1 MNHFL
6 LSTLLLT
13 SLGINAEPAS
23 DTLFVYLKSG
33 GFNAFPM
40 SVVDRQT
47 TEEGCIVVRTA
58 TGEDFS
64 YQLTDVA
71 STSYTG
77 PVETLPS
84 ITSFGIQSR
93 HNDEVYEDIG
103 STITDDSVI
112 TVSVPTIGR
121 WLTPS
126 FELSDA
132 FASAYID
139 GIRQQSGLSRNS
151 FRSDRTYVVA
161 RPGEFIFTRT
171 GTGSSAAWSMLPY
184 GRRYRVTADWL
195 VDRSDNVPRMDIDID
210 NGEMVSSKEVYL
222 SARLTIDG
230 AGVFPSMAATDVQ
243 IKGRGNTSWS
253 SNPWDKNP
261 YRLKF
266 VKKQAPFGLKKA
278 KSWVLQ
284 ANSQSR
290 SMMANAVGMK
300 IARMVGT
307 AAANHVIPVELYI
320 NGNYRGS
327 YVFTEKVGVSA
338 NSVDV
343 EDESV
348 AALLELDTY
357 YDEAYK
363 FRTDRY
369 NLPVNIKDPD
379 LSENETRLA
388 FDDIRKDFNRLTDAL
403 YRKEDISSLVDV
415 DMLAR
420 YLMVNDLIVNYEIQH
435 PKSTY
440 VYKADLTDEAGKYV
454 FGPVWDLDWA
464 FGYETNKN
472 YCTVDQK
479 VDFWTAK
486 SNKMEAWTFI
496 RDLRQNTG
504 EVVDKAYYKVW
515 TDFMDNHL
523 QEIRDYCGDYYRYVL
538 PSFQHNA
545 SVWGDGNGYA
555 SVSGNMSSWINTRAR
570 HIYSKLTPYD
580 LTEPDDPG
588 TDGIVNVSRHGG
600 EASCVDVYSLS
611 GILMLRDVPITKL
624 RGSLPKGIYI
634 VNGKKLKI

>member
-1 MNHFL
+1 MKHFL
-6 LSTLLLT
+6 LAATLL
-13 SLGINAEPAS
+13 SVLGGRAETPS
-23 DTLFVYLKSG
+23 DTLFVYMKSG

-40 SVVDRQT
+40 AVVERQT
-47 TEEGCIVVRTA
+47 TEAGQLVIKTA
-58 TGEDFS
+58 SGAEFS
-64 YQLTDVA
+64 YLLDDVER
-71 STSYTG
+71 TSFESPAG
-77 PVETLPS
+77 PLPS
-84 ITSFGIQSR
+84 FTSFTIQSK
-93 HNDEVYEDIG
+93 HNDEVYANIE
-103 STITDDSVI
+103 STITDDSEIKI
-112 TVSVPTIGR
+112 TVPSIGR

-132 FASAYID
+132 SASAYID
-139 GIRQQSGLSRNS
+139 GRRQQSGVSRDNYRDGKT
-151 FRSDRTYVVA
+151 FVVA
-161 RPGEFIFTRT
+161 RPGELIYTNTSDT
-171 GTGSSAAWSMLPY
+171 GTEWTMRPY
-184 GRRYRVTADWL
+184 GRHYRVTADWL
-195 VDRSDNVPRMDIDID
+195 VDRVTNVPRMDIDIE
-210 NGEMVSSKEVYL
+210 NGEMVSSKDVYL
-222 SARLTIDG
+222 SAKITIDG
-230 AGVFPSMAATDVQ
+230 AGVFPSMDATDVQ

-284 ANSQSR
+284 ANSQTR

-327 YVFTEKVGVSA
+327 YIFTEKVGVSA

-343 EDESV
+343 EDETV

-363 FRTDRY
+363 FRTTRY

-379 LSENETRLA
+379 LSETETHLTLDGIKA
-388 FDDIRKDFNRLTDAL
+388 DFNKFTDAL
-403 YRKEDISSLVDV
+403 YRKEDISPLVDV

-440 VYKADLTDEAGKYV
+440 VYKADMTDKDSKYV

-464 FGYETNKN
+464 FGYETNRN
-472 YCTVDQK
+472 YCTADQNA
-479 VDFWTAK
+479 DFWTAY
-486 SNKMEAWTFI
+486 SRKMESWTFI

-523 QEIRDYCGDYYRYVL
+523 QEIIDYCGDYYRYTR
-538 PSFQHNA
+538 PSFEHNA
-545 SVWGDGNGYA
+545 TLWSDGRGYA
-555 SVSGNMSSWINTRAR
+555 SVSSNMSSWIDTRAR
-570 HIYSKLTPYD
+570 YVYSQLTPYD

-588 TDGIVNVSRHGG
+588 TDAIVNVDRCS
-600 EASCVDVYSLS
+600 AVSTVDVYSLS
-611 GILMLRDVPITKL
+611 GVLLRRGVAVGEL
-624 RGSLPKGIYI
+624 RRSLPAGIYI

>member
-1 MNHFL
+1 MKHFL
-6 LSTLLLT
+6 LAATLL
-13 SLGINAEPAS
+13 SVLGGRAETPS
-23 DTLFVYLKSG
+23 DTLFVYMKSG

-40 SVVDRQT
+40 AVVERQT
-47 TEEGCIVVRTA
+47 TEAGRLVIKTA
-58 TGEDFS
+58 SGAEFS
-64 YQLTDVA
+64 YLLDDVER
-71 STSYTG
+71 TSFESPAG
-77 PVETLPS
+77 PLPS
-84 ITSFGIQSR
+84 FTSFTIQSK
-93 HNDEVYEDIG
+93 HNDEVYANIE
-103 STITDDSVI
+103 STITDDSEIKI
-112 TVSVPTIGR
+112 TVPSIGR

-132 FASAYID
+132 SASAYID
-139 GIRQQSGLSRNS
+139 GRRQQSGVSRDS
-151 FRSDRTYVVA
+151 YRDGKTFVVA
-161 RPGEFIFTRT
+161 RPGELIYTNTRDT
-171 GTGSSAAWSMLPY
+171 GTEWAMRPY
-184 GRRYRVTADWL
+184 GRHYRVTADWL
-195 VDRSDNVPRMDIDID
+195 VDRVTNVPRMDIDIE
-210 NGEMVSSKEVYL
+210 NGEMVSSKDVYL
-222 SARLTIDG
+222 SAKITIDG
-230 AGVFPSMAATDVQ
+230 AGVFPSMDATDVQ

-284 ANSQSR
+284 ANSQTR

-327 YVFTEKVGVSA
+327 YIFTEKVGVSA

-343 EDESV
+343 EDETV

-363 FRTDRY
+363 FRTTRY

-379 LSENETRLA
+379 LSETETHLTLDGIKA
-388 FDDIRKDFNRLTDAL
+388 DFNRFTDAL
-403 YRKEDISSLVDV
+403 YRKEDISPLVDV

-440 VYKADLTDEAGKYV
+440 VYKADMTDKDSKYV

-464 FGYETNKN
+464 FGYETNRN
-472 YCTVDQK
+472 YCTADQNA
-479 VDFWTAK
+479 DFWTAY
-486 SNKMEAWTFI
+486 SRKMESWTFI

-523 QEIRDYCGDYYRYVL
+523 QEIIDYCGDYYRYTR
-538 PSFQHNA
+538 PSFEHNA
-545 SVWGDGNGYA
+545 TLWSDGRGYA
-555 SVSGNMSSWINTRAR
+555 SVSGNMSSWIDTRAR
-570 HIYSKLTPYD
+570 YVYSQLTPYD

-588 TDGIVNVSRHGG
+588 TDAIVNVDRCS
-600 EASCVDVYSLS
+600 AVSTVDVYSLS
-611 GILMLRDVPITKL
+611 GVLLRRGVAVGEL
-624 RGSLPKGIYI
+624 RRSLPAGIYI

>member
-1 MNHFL
+1 MKHFL
-6 LSTLLLT
+6 LAATLL
-13 SLGINAEPAS
+13 SVLGGRAETPS
-23 DTLFVYLKSG
+23 DTLFVYMKSG

-40 SVVDRQT
+40 AVVERQT
-47 TEEGCIVVRTA
+47 TEAGQLVIKTA
-58 TGEDFS
+58 SGAEFS
-64 YQLTDVA
+64 YLLDDVER
-71 STSYTG
+71 TSFESPAG
-77 PVETLPS
+77 PLPS
-84 ITSFGIQSR
+84 FTSFTIQSK
-93 HNDEVYEDIG
+93 HNDEVYANIE
-103 STITDDSVI
+103 STITDDSEIKI
-112 TVSVPTIGR
+112 TVPSIGR

-132 FASAYID
+132 SASAYID
-139 GIRQQSGLSRNS
+139 GRRQQSGVSRDS
-151 FRSDRTYVVA
+151 YRDGKTFVVA
-161 RPGEFIFTRT
+161 RPGELIYTNTSDT
-171 GTGSSAAWSMLPY
+171 GTEWAMRPY
-184 GRRYRVTADWL
+184 GRHYRVTADWL
-195 VDRSDNVPRMDIDID
+195 VDRVTNVPRMDIDIE
-210 NGEMVSSKEVYL
+210 NGEMVSSKDVYL
-222 SARLTIDG
+222 SAKITIDG
-230 AGVFPSMAATDVQ
+230 AGVFPSMDATDVQ

-284 ANSQSR
+284 ANSQTR

-327 YVFTEKVGVSA
+327 YIFTEKVGVSA

-343 EDESV
+343 EDETV

-363 FRTDRY
+363 FRTTRY

-379 LSENETRLA
+379 LSETETHLTLDGIKA
-388 FDDIRKDFNRLTDAL
+388 DFNRFTDAL
-403 YRKEDISSLVDV
+403 YRKEDISPLVDV

-440 VYKADLTDEAGKYV
+440 VYKADMTDKDSKYV

-464 FGYETNKN
+464 FGYETNRN
-472 YCTVDQK
+472 YCTADQNA
-479 VDFWTAK
+479 DFWTAY
-486 SNKMEAWTFI
+486 SRKMESWTFI

-523 QEIRDYCGDYYRYVL
+523 QEIIDYCGDYYRYAR
-538 PSFQHNA
+538 PSFEHNA
-545 SVWGDGNGYA
+545 TLWSDGRGYA
-555 SVSGNMSSWINTRAR
+555 SVSGNMSSWIDTRAR
-570 HIYSKLTPYD
+570 YVYSQLTPYD

-588 TDGIVNVSRHGG
+588 TDAIVNVDRCS
-600 EASCVDVYSLS
+600 AVSTVDVYSLS
-611 GILMLRDVPITKL
+611 GVLLRRGVAVGEL
-624 RGSLPKGIYI
+624 RRSLPAGIYI

>member
-1 MNHFL
+1 MKHFL

-171 GTGSSAAWSMLPY
+171 GPGSSAAWSMLPY

-230 AGVFPSMAATDVQ
+230 AGVVPSMAATDVQ

-307 AAANHVIPVELYI
+307 AAANHVRPVELYI

-363 FRTDRY
+363 FRTDRD

>member
-1 MNHFL
+1 M
-6 LSTLLLT
+6 
-13 SLGINAEPAS
+13 
-23 DTLFVYLKSG
+23 
-33 GFNAFPM
+33 
-40 SVVDRQT
+40 
-47 TEEGCIVVRTA
+47 
-58 TGEDFS
+58 
-64 YQLTDVA
+64 
-71 STSYTG
+71 
-77 PVETLPS
+77 
-84 ITSFGIQSR
+84 
-93 HNDEVYEDIG
+93 
-103 STITDDSVI
+103 
-112 TVSVPTIGR
+112 
-121 WLTPS
+121 
-126 FELSDA
+126 
-132 FASAYID
+132 
-139 GIRQQSGLSRNS
+139 
-151 FRSDRTYVVA
+151 
-161 RPGEFIFTRT
+161 
-171 GTGSSAAWSMLPY
+171 
-184 GRRYRVTADWL
+184 
-195 VDRSDNVPRMDIDID
+195 
-210 NGEMVSSKEVYL
+210 
-222 SARLTIDG
+222 
-230 AGVFPSMAATDVQ
+230 AG
-243 IKGRGNTSWS
+243 
-253 SNPWDKNP
+253 
-261 YRLKF
+261 
-266 VKKQAPFGLKKA
+266 
-278 KSWVLQ
+278 
-284 ANSQSR
+284 
-290 SMMANAVGMK
+290 
-300 IARMVGT
+300 
-307 AAANHVIPVELYI
+307 
-320 NGNYRGS
+320 
-327 YVFTEKVGVSA
+327 

-379 LSENETRLA
+379 LSESETGPA

-523 QEIRDYCGDYYRYVL
+523 
-538 PSFQHNA
+538 
-545 SVWGDGNGYA
+545 
-555 SVSGNMSSWINTRAR
+555 SGNMSSWINTRAR

-624 RGSLPKGIYI
+624 RGSLPKGI
-634 VNGKKLKI
+634 

>member
-1 MNHFL
+1 MKHFL
-6 LSTLLLT
+6 LAATLL
-13 SLGINAEPAS
+13 SVLGGRAETPS
-23 DTLFVYLKSG
+23 DTLFVYMKSG

-40 SVVDRQT
+40 AVVERQT
-47 TEEGCIVVRTA
+47 TEAGRLVIKTA
-58 TGEDFS
+58 SGAEFS
-64 YQLTDVA
+64 YLLDDVER
-71 STSYTG
+71 TSFESPAG
-77 PVETLPS
+77 PLPS
-84 ITSFGIQSR
+84 FTSFTIQSK
-93 HNDEVYEDIG
+93 HNDEVYANIE
-103 STITDDSVI
+103 STITDDSEIKI
-112 TVSVPTIGR
+112 TVPSIGR

-132 FASAYID
+132 SASAYID
-139 GIRQQSGLSRNS
+139 GRRQQSGVSRDNYRDGKT
-151 FRSDRTYVVA
+151 FVVA
-161 RPGEFIFTRT
+161 RPGELIYTNTSDT
-171 GTGSSAAWSMLPY
+171 GTEWAMRPY
-184 GRRYRVTADWL
+184 GRHYRVTADWL
-195 VDRSDNVPRMDIDID
+195 VDRATNVPRMDIDIE
-210 NGEMVSSKEVYL
+210 NGEMVSSKDVYL
-222 SARLTIDG
+222 SAKITIDG
-230 AGVFPSMAATDVQ
+230 AGVFPSMDATDVQ

-284 ANSQSR
+284 ANSQTR

-327 YVFTEKVGVSA
+327 YIFTEKVGVSA

-343 EDESV
+343 EDETV

-363 FRTDRY
+363 FRTTRY

-379 LSENETRLA
+379 LSETETHLTLDGIKA
-388 FDDIRKDFNRLTDAL
+388 DFNSFTDAL
-403 YRKEDISSLVDV
+403 YRKEDISPLVDV

-440 VYKADLTDEAGKYV
+440 LYKADMTDKDSKYV

-464 FGYETNKN
+464 FGYETNRN
-472 YCTVDQK
+472 YCTTDQTA
-479 VDFWTAK
+479 DFWTAY
-486 SNKMEAWTFI
+486 SRKMESWTFI

-523 QEIRDYCGDYYRYVL
+523 QEIIDYCGDYYRYAQ
-538 PSFQHNA
+538 PSFEHNA
-545 SVWGDGNGYA
+545 TLWSDGRGYA
-555 SVSGNMSSWINTRAR
+555 SVSGNMSSWIDTRAR
-570 HIYSKLTPYD
+570 YVYSQLTPYD

-588 TDGIVNVSRHGG
+588 TDAIVNVDRCS
-600 EASCVDVYSLS
+600 AVSTVDVYSLS
-611 GILMLRDVPITKL
+611 GVLLRRGVAVGEL
-624 RGSLPKGIYI
+624 RRSLPAGIYI

>member
-1 MNHFL
+1 MKHFL
-6 LSTLLLT
+6 LAATLL
-13 SLGINAEPAS
+13 SVLGGRAETPS
-23 DTLFVYLKSG
+23 DTLFVYMKSG

-40 SVVDRQT
+40 AVVERQT
-47 TEEGCIVVRTA
+47 TEAGQLVIKTA
-58 TGEDFS
+58 SGAEFS
-64 YQLTDVA
+64 YLLDDVER
-71 STSYTG
+71 TSFESPAG
-77 PVETLPS
+77 PLPS
-84 ITSFGIQSR
+84 FTSFTIQSK
-93 HNDEVYEDIG
+93 HNDEVYANIE
-103 STITDDSVI
+103 STITDDSEIKI
-112 TVSVPTIGR
+112 TVPSIGR

-132 FASAYID
+132 SASAYID
-139 GIRQQSGLSRNS
+139 GRRQQSGVSRDNYRDGKT
-151 FRSDRTYVVA
+151 FVVA
-161 RPGEFIFTRT
+161 RPGELIYTNTSDT
-171 GTGSSAAWSMLPY
+171 GTEWAMRPY
-184 GRRYRVTADWL
+184 GRHYRVTADWL
-195 VDRSDNVPRMDIDID
+195 VDRVTNVPRMDIDIE
-210 NGEMVSSKEVYL
+210 NGEMVSSKDVYL
-222 SARLTIDG
+222 SAKITIDG
-230 AGVFPSMAATDVQ
+230 AGVFPSMDATDVQ

-284 ANSQSR
+284 ANSQTR

-327 YVFTEKVGVSA
+327 YIFTEKVGVSA

-343 EDESV
+343 EDETV

-363 FRTDRY
+363 FRTTRY

-379 LSENETRLA
+379 LSETETHLTLDGIKA
-388 FDDIRKDFNRLTDAL
+388 DFNKFTDAL
-403 YRKEDISSLVDV
+403 YRKEDISPLVDV

-440 VYKADLTDEAGKYV
+440 VYKADMTDKDSKYV

-464 FGYETNKN
+464 FGYETNRN
-472 YCTVDQK
+472 YCTADQNA
-479 VDFWTAK
+479 DFWTAY
-486 SNKMEAWTFI
+486 SRKMESWTFI

-523 QEIRDYCGDYYRYVL
+523 QEIIDYCGDYYRYTR
-538 PSFQHNA
+538 PSFEHNA
-545 SVWGDGNGYA
+545 TLWSDGRGYA
-555 SVSGNMSSWINTRAR
+555 SVSSNMSSWIDTRAR
-570 HIYSKLTPYD
+570 YVYSQLTPYD

-588 TDGIVNVSRHGG
+588 TDAIVNVDRCS
-600 EASCVDVYSLS
+600 AVSTVDVYSLS
-611 GILMLRDVPITKL
+611 GVLLRRGVAVGEL
-624 RGSLPKGIYI
+624 RRSLPAGIYI

>member
-1 MNHFL
+1 MKHFL
-6 LSTLLLT
+6 LAATLL
-13 SLGINAEPAS
+13 SVLGGRAETPS
-23 DTLFVYLKSG
+23 DTLFVYMKSG

-40 SVVDRQT
+40 AVVERQT
-47 TEEGCIVVRTA
+47 TEAGQLVIKTA
-58 TGEDFS
+58 SGAEFS
-64 YQLTDVA
+64 YLLDDVER
-71 STSYTG
+71 TSFESPAG
-77 PVETLPS
+77 PLPS
-84 ITSFGIQSR
+84 FTSFTIQSK
-93 HNDEVYEDIG
+93 HNDEVYANIE
-103 STITDDSVI
+103 STITDDSEIKI
-112 TVSVPTIGR
+112 TVPSIGR

-132 FASAYID
+132 SASAYID
-139 GIRQQSGLSRNS
+139 GRRQQSGVSRDS
-151 FRSDRTYVVA
+151 YRDGKTFVVA
-161 RPGEFIFTRT
+161 RPGELIYTNTRDT
-171 GTGSSAAWSMLPY
+171 GTEWAMRPY
-184 GRRYRVTADWL
+184 GRHYRVTADWL
-195 VDRSDNVPRMDIDID
+195 VDRVTNVPRMDIDIE
-210 NGEMVSSKEVYL
+210 NGEMVSSKDVYL
-222 SARLTIDG
+222 SAKITIDG
-230 AGVFPSMAATDVQ
+230 AGVFPSMDATDVQ

-284 ANSQSR
+284 ANSQTR

-327 YVFTEKVGVSA
+327 YIFTEKVGVSA

-343 EDESV
+343 EDETV

-363 FRTDRY
+363 FRTTRY

-379 LSENETRLA
+379 LSETETHLTLDGIKA
-388 FDDIRKDFNRLTDAL
+388 DFNRFTDAL
-403 YRKEDISSLVDV
+403 YRKEDISPLVDV

-440 VYKADLTDEAGKYV
+440 VYKADMTDKDSKYV

-464 FGYETNKN
+464 FGYETNRN
-472 YCTVDQK
+472 YCTADQNA
-479 VDFWTAK
+479 DFWTAY
-486 SNKMEAWTFI
+486 SRKMESWTFI

-523 QEIRDYCGDYYRYVL
+523 QEIIDYCGDYYRYAR
-538 PSFQHNA
+538 PSFEHNA
-545 SVWGDGNGYA
+545 TLWSDGRGYA
-555 SVSGNMSSWINTRAR
+555 SVSGNMSSWIDTRAR
-570 HIYSKLTPYD
+570 YVYSQLTPYD

-588 TDGIVNVSRHGG
+588 TDAIVNVDRCS
-600 EASCVDVYSLS
+600 AVSTVDVYSLS
-611 GILMLRDVPITKL
+611 GVLLRRGVAVGEL
-624 RGSLPKGIYI
+624 RRSLPAGIYI

>member
-1 MNHFL
+1 MKHFL
-6 LSTLLLT
+6 LAATLL
-13 SLGINAEPAS
+13 SVLGGRAETPS
-23 DTLFVYLKSG
+23 DTLFVYMKSG

-40 SVVDRQT
+40 AVVERQT
-47 TEEGCIVVRTA
+47 TEAGRLVIKTA
-58 TGEDFS
+58 SGAEFS
-64 YQLTDVA
+64 YLLDDVER
-71 STSYTG
+71 TSFESPVG
-77 PVETLPS
+77 PLPS
-84 ITSFGIQSR
+84 FTSFTIQSK
-93 HNDEVYEDIG
+93 HNDEVYVNIE
-103 STITDDSVI
+103 STITDDSEIKI
-112 TVSVPTIGR
+112 TVPSIGR

-132 FASAYID
+132 SASAYID
-139 GIRQQSGLSRNS
+139 GRRQQSSVSRDNYRDGKT
-151 FRSDRTYVVA
+151 FVVA
-161 RPGEFIFTRT
+161 RPGELIYTNTSDT
-171 GTGSSAAWSMLPY
+171 GTEWAMRPY
-184 GRRYRVTADWL
+184 GRHYRVTADWL
-195 VDRSDNVPRMDIDID
+195 VDRATNVPRMDIDIE
-210 NGEMVSSKEVYL
+210 NGEMVSSKDAYL
-222 SARLTIDG
+222 SAKITIDG
-230 AGVFPSMAATDVQ
+230 AGVFPSMDATDVQ

-284 ANSQSR
+284 ANSQTR

-327 YVFTEKVGVSA
+327 YIFTEKVGVSA

-343 EDESV
+343 EDETV

-363 FRTDRY
+363 FRTTRY

-379 LSENETRLA
+379 LSETETHLTLDGIKA
-388 FDDIRKDFNRLTDAL
+388 DFNRFTDAL
-403 YRKEDISSLVDV
+403 YRKEDISPLVDV

-420 YLMVNDLIVNYEIQH
+420 YLMVNELIVNYEIQH

-440 VYKADLTDEAGKYV
+440 VYKADMTDKDSKYV

-464 FGYETNKN
+464 FGYETNRN
-472 YCTVDQK
+472 YCTADQNA
-479 VDFWTAK
+479 DFWTAY
-486 SNKMEAWTFI
+486 SRKMESWTFI

-523 QEIRDYCGDYYRYVL
+523 QEIIDYCGDYYRYTR
-538 PSFQHNA
+538 PSFEHNA
-545 SVWGDGNGYA
+545 TLWSDGRGYA
-555 SVSGNMSSWINTRAR
+555 SVSSNMSSWIDTRAR
-570 HIYSKLTPYD
+570 YVYSQLAPYD

-588 TDGIVNVSRHGG
+588 TDAIVNVDRCS
-600 EASCVDVYSLS
+600 AVSTVDVYSLS
-611 GILMLRDVPITKL
+611 GVLLRRGVAVGEL
-624 RGSLPKGIYI
+624 RRSLPAGIYI